1 MVFFYQRK
9 GDVFLLTFLL
19 VIFFCILGVLVGI
32 LTGLLPGLH
41 VNNIALILVSLS
53 GGFIAVFSF
62 LYEYGI
68 SENFILLLIAVF
80 IISNSISHTFHDFLP
95 STFLGAPDEDTALS
109 VLPAHSLLL
118 EGRGYEAVVF
128 SAIGS
133 YGAVV
138 FCFFLIVPLRFI
150 LGEPFNF
157 YDTLQEIMLF
167 VLIAISILMI
177 GTEKGKID
185 FLKIKGIFPSVF
197 GMLFAIFLFFLSGLF
212 GILIF
217 EIPVDS
223 PIGLSSPVLFP
234 ALAGLFGTPTLLKS
248 VLTNPSIPKQNLN
261 EVIFSKKEKKSSIM
275 SVLTGSFGGIL
286 VSIIPGITSATGTVI
301 AMNSRG
307 ESDKRQTITTISAVN
322 TACAFFVVIVMFII
336 LKSRSGAAIAA
347 MDLISVSE
355 WTGFLLPEN
364 LIYLLT
370 AVLIAGTISYF
381 TMLKIGKLF
390 AKHFA
395 NVPYSLLVK
404 VTILLVVSLVFLFTG
419 FSGLLILLIATFLGL
434 LPVEWGVRRSH
445 CMGVLLIPIIL
456 YFL

>member
-1 MVFFYQRK
+1 M
-9 GDVFLLTFLL
+9 LPFLL
-19 VIFFCILGVLVGI
+19 VLFFCILGVLVGI

-53 GGFIAVFSF
+53 SGFIAVFSF
-62 LYEYGI
+62 LYDYGI

-118 EGRGYEAVVF
+118 KGQGYEAVVF

-138 FCFFLIVPLRFI
+138 FCFFLIIPLRFI
-150 LGEPFNF
+150 LGDPIYF
-157 YDTLQEIMLF
+157 YDNMKEIMLF
-167 VLIAISILMI
+167 ILVAISILMI

-185 FLKIKGIFPSVF
+185 LYNKGIFPSVF
-197 GMLFAIFLFFLSGLF
+197 GMLFAIFVFFLSGLF

-248 VLTNPSIPKQNLN
+248 VLTKPNIPKQNLK
-261 EVIFSKKEKKSSIM
+261 ETIFSKKEKNSSII
-275 SVLTGSFGGIL
+275 SVVTGSIGGIL

-301 AMNSRG
+301 AMNTRG

-322 TACAFFVVIVMFII
+322 TACAFFVVVVMFII

-364 LIYLLT
+364 LIYLLV
-370 AVLIAGTISYF
+370 AVLVAGTVSYF

-404 VTILLVVSLVFLFTG
+404 LTILLVLILVFLFTG
-419 FSGLLILLIATFLGL
+419 FIGLLVLLIATFVGL

-445 CMGVLLIPIIL
+445 CMGVLLVPIIL